1 MANVPQIAT
10 VPGYILY
17 DTETSSD
24 FVRFLAIILTESTPE
39 GCHLKNAEIAKR
51 LGWSIAKIKKLL
63 DEAITGGYIVEEE
76 NGSRTLVVNFVKQEK
91 VELPAPKPK
100 SDDIFDKANIV
111 VNDADIAH
119 LINAFLKAGINTT
132 ISNSKAATARFFA
145 NPYNRHG
152 TKQIIVTYGMVLAE
166 DVIDRLG
173 KRIKEKWCPKPKSLY
188 SLFEKWERVVDFLD
202 DKKEKGIV
210 TIK

>member
-1 MANVPQIAT
+1 MTRTPQVAAM
-10 VPGYILY
+10 PGYILY
-17 DTETSSD
+17 DTELASD
-24 FVRFLAIILTESTPE
+24 AKVFYAMILAESATD
-39 GCHLKNAEIAKR
+39 GCHLKNAEIAKK
-51 LGWSIAKIKKLL
+51 LGWSLGKIKKLL
-63 DEAITGGYIVEEE
+63 DEAVAGGYVFEEE
-76 NGSRTLVVNFVKQEK
+76 NGSRNLVVNFVKQEK
-91 VELPAPKPK
+91 VELPPEKPRGG
-100 SDDIFDKANIV
+100 DIFDKQNIV

-119 LINAFLKAGINTT
+119 LISTFLKVGINPT

-166 DVIDRLG
+166 DVIERLG
-173 KRIKEKWCPKPKSLY
+173 KRIKEKFCPKPKSLY